1 MDHEKAKELVSRL
14 NSQGKMRFKDGASWE
29 QIKAFEKNNAITLPQ
44 KLKEW
49 LVITDGGELFLPGG
63 LQLYGVAHN
72 PMIDVNETDKPSDN
86 YIVIGTL
93 ASGDPVLCEKDSER
107 ISIYN
112 HDAGRIETDES
123 YSDFDSF
130 MLDLSRLLGIEG

>member
-1 MDHEKAKELVSRL
+1 MDHDKAKELVSRF
-14 NSQGKMRFKDGASWE
+14 NSQGKMRFKDGASLE
-29 QIKAFEKNNAITLPQ
+29 QIKAFEKNNAITLPK

-72 PMIDVNETDKPSDN
+72 PVIDVNETDKPSDN

-93 ASGDPVLCEKDSER
+93 ATGDPVLCEKDSER

>member
-1 MDHEKAKELVSRL
+1 MDHDKAKELVSRF
-14 NSQGKMRFKDGASWE
+14 NSQGKMRFKDGASLE
-29 QIKAFEKNNAITLPQ
+29 QVKAFEKNNAIALPQ

-72 PMIDVNETDKPSDN
+72 PVIDVNETDKPSDN
-86 YIVIGTL
+86 YIVIGAL

>member
-1 MDHEKAKELVSRL
+1 MDHDKAKELVSRF
-14 NSQGKMRFKDGASWE
+14 NSQGKMRFKDGASLE
-29 QIKAFEKNNAITLPQ
+29 QVKAFEKNNAIALPQ
-44 KLKEW
+44 NLKEW

-72 PMIDVNETDKPSDN
+72 PVIDVNETDKPSDN
-86 YIVIGTL
+86 YIVIGAL

>member
-1 MDHEKAKELVSRL
+1 MDHDKAKELVSRF
-14 NSQGKMRFKDGASWE
+14 NSQGKMRFKDGASLE
-29 QIKAFEKNNAITLPQ
+29 QIKAFEKNNAIALPQ

-72 PMIDVNETDKPSDN
+72 PVIDVNETDKPSDN

>member
-1 MDHEKAKELVSRL
+1 M
-14 NSQGKMRFKDGASWE
+14 
-29 QIKAFEKNNAITLPQ
+29 
-44 KLKEW
+44 
-49 LVITDGGELFLPGG
+49 VITDGGELFLPGG

-72 PMIDVNETDKPSDN
+72 PVIDANETDKPSDN

-93 ASGDPVLCEKDSER
+93 ASGDPVLCEKNSER

-123 YSDFDSF
+123 YSDFESF
-130 MLDLSRLLGIEG
+130 MLDLSRILGIKD

>member
-1 MDHEKAKELVSRL
+1 MDHDKAKELVSRL
-14 NSQGKMRFKDGASWE
+14 NSQGKMRFKGGASWE

-72 PMIDVNETDKPSDN
+72 PVIDVNETDKPSDN

>member
-1 MDHEKAKELVSRL
+1 MDHDKAKELVSRF
-14 NSQGKMRFKDGASWE
+14 NSQGKMRFKDGASLE
-29 QIKAFEKNNAITLPQ
+29 QVKTFEKNNAIALPQ

-72 PMIDVNETDKPSDN
+72 PVIDVNETDKPSDN

>member
-1 MDHEKAKELVSRL
+1 MDHDKAKELVSRF
-14 NSQGKMRFKDGASWE
+14 NSQGKMRFKDGASLE
-29 QIKAFEKNNAITLPQ
+29 QVKAFEKNNAIALPQ

-72 PMIDVNETDKPSDN
+72 PVIDVNETDKPSDN
-86 YIVIGTL
+86 YIVIGAL

-112 HDAGRIETDES
+112 HDARRIETDES